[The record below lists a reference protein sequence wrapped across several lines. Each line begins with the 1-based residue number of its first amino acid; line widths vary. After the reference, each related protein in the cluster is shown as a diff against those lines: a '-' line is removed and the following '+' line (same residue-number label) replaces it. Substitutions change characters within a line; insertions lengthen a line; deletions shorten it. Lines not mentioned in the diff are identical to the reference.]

1 MSSRVFCCLRLLQVS
16 SGITGS
22 ASRLI
27 FSCPLAAVFASNDAP
42 STIRTHHSL
51 YKIQII
57 FAKTMPTGR
66 DQASRLWASATWTTT
81 AGSQKLPFYDLFNYL
96 IVSAMRSNHER
107 GPQDNLEMGWPQ
119 PRFQGMSAAKLVGF
133 IMLRI
138 LIT

>member
-1 MSSRVFCCLRLLQVS
+1 MEIHIPSSFVRNYGVS
-16 SGITGS
+16 FAVDIQ
-22 ASRLI
+22 L
-27 FSCPLAAVFASNDAP
+27 PPPAVFASNDAP